1 MNILTQS
8 NKKNLNSSKSKSS
21 LFIFAFLIFIFNFS
35 EQIWAQGKDTTRNGS
50 AGFKNS
56 DPLPANAFIE
66 LAKLMN
72 PTVVN
77 ISTSSLPKQRRGRD
91 PFFDMLEQFYGIPVE
106 PRARPQQALGTGFII
121 REDGLIVTNNH
132 VIAGA
137 DTITVQIAEGS
148 KKTYEATLIG
158 SDDRTDI
165 ALIKIKAEG
174 KLPVAELGSSKE
186 VEVGEWVAAFGNPL
200 GAGHTMTKGIISAKG
215 RDIAELNK
223 FPLLQT
229 DTPINPGNS
238 GGPLVNLK
246 GQVIGVNNAIV
257 AGAQGIGFAIPIDEV
272 KNIIPVLEKNGR
284 ISKGYL
290 GVGLAD
296 IDPNAAASLGL
307 KNAEGVIVAQV
318 DKNGPAYK
326 AGIRPYDVIKE
337 YNGKKISNSNELQV
351 AVADTNVG
359 KTVKIEAVREGKNK
373 SFQVTLNERPEPG
386 SGLMK
391 NKKSMADD
399 SQKAPLNAGFSLT
412 ELTEA
417 QIKENNLDPELKGKP
432 MVTEIQSKSG
442 AAQSGLRP
450 GDIILDVNRIEV
462 NNSAEVFKK
471 LKRGTNTLRIARG
484 PQIRILL
491 LNIE

>member
-1 MNILTQS
+1 MKIE
-8 NKKNLNSSKSKSS
+8 KKYFNLFLSLIASCSLLISSD
-21 LFIFAFLIFIFNFS
+21 FAT
-35 EQIWAQGKDTTRNGS
+35 AQKNGS
-50 AGFKNS
+50 AGYKNG

-66 LAKLMN
+66 LAKLIN
-72 PTVVN
+72 PAVVN
-77 ISTSSLPKQRRGRD
+77 ISTTSMPKQRRGNGYRD
-91 PFFDMLEQFYGIPVE
+91 PFFDMLEQFYGVPVE

-121 REDGLIVTNNH
+121 RDDGLIVTNNH

-137 DTITVQIAEGS
+137 DTISVQLTEGS
-148 KKTYEATLIG
+148 KKTYEATVIG
-158 SDDRTDI
+158 SDDRTDL

-174 KLPVAELGSSKE
+174 KLPFAELGNSKD

-272 KNIIPVLEKNGR
+272 KNIIPQLEKNGR
-284 ISKGYL
+284 IKKGYL

-307 KNAEGVIVAQV
+307 KDAEGVIVAQV

-337 YNGKKISNSNELQV
+337 YNGKKITNSAELQN
-351 AVADTNVG
+351 AVADTTVG
-359 KTVKIEAVREGKNK
+359 KTVKVEVIREAKSKN
-373 SFQVTLNERPEPG
+373 FDVTMSERPEANSPATLKG
-386 SGLMK
+386 
-391 NKKSMADD
+391 KKEPSVG
-399 SQKAPLNAGFSLT
+399 QKAPFNAGFNVADINESM
-412 ELTEA
+412 
-417 QIKENNLDPELKGKP
+417 IKEYNIDSELKGKP
-432 MVTEIQSKSG
+432 IVTEIQNKTG

-450 GDIILDVNRIEV
+450 GDVILDVNRIEV
-462 NNSAEVFKK
+462 NNSAEVLKNLKK
-471 LKRGTNTLRIARG
+471 GTNTLRIARG
-484 PQIRILL
+484 AQIRILL
-491 LNIE
+491 LNVE